1 MRALAELVMRGRR
14 YAIGASIVGASIPLL
29 NWLSTA
35 IVSLV
40 VLRKGATEGSI
51 VLLWAL
57 LPLGI
62 AVYFVGD
69 PMPVIALVGTA
80 IMAYILRVTL
90 SWEFAIAVA
99 VIASAI
105 GSLVFEYTAADLL
118 VMLVEFYVEFSKQ
131 NSIEVSS
138 EVARTTIIGIYAMGQ
153 ACGMCALLVLAR
165 WWQSQLYN
173 PGAFQKEF
181 HQIRMT
187 PWFSTGIVVAMMF
200 SFVFDDQLGRWLP
213 LLTVPLVFS
222 GIALIHWTLGFR
234 KMSVNWVIAFYLLLI
249 ILSNLIYPI
258 LASLAL
264 MDSYLDLRQR
274 IQTKK
279 V

>member
-14 YAIGASIVGASIPLL
+14 YAIGASMVGALIPLL

-40 VLRKGATEGSI
+40 VLRRGAAEGSI
-51 VLLWAL
+51 VLLWAM
-57 LPLGI
+57 LPLGVAI
-62 AVYFVGD
+62 YFVGD
-69 PMPVIALVGTA
+69 PMPIIALVGSA

-90 SWEFAIAVA
+90 SWELAIGVA

-138 EVARTTIIGIYAMGQ
+138 EVARKAIVGIYAMGQ

-173 PGAFQKEF
+173 PGGFQKEF

-213 LLTVPLVFS
+213 LLTVPLIFS
-222 GIALIHWTLGFR
+222 GIALVHWTIGFR
-234 KMSVNWVIAFYLLLI
+234 KMSMNWVIAFYLLLI
-249 ILSNLIYPI
+249 ILSNFIYPI

-264 MDSYLDLRQR
+264 MDSYLNLRQR

>member
-14 YAIGASIVGASIPLL
+14 YAIVASMVGASIPLL

-40 VLRKGATEGSI
+40 VLRKGAAEGSI

-90 SWEFAIAVA
+90 SWELAIGVA

-138 EVARTTIIGIYAMGQ
+138 EVARKAIVGIYAMGQ

-173 PGAFQKEF
+173 PGGFQKEF

-213 LLTVPLVFS
+213 LLTVPLIFS
-222 GIALIHWTLGFR
+222 GIALVHWTFGFR

>member
-14 YAIGASIVGASIPLL
+14 YAIAASMLGATIPLL
-29 NWLSTA
+29 NWVSTA

-40 VLRKGATEGSI
+40 VLRKGAAEGSI
-51 VLLWAL
+51 VLLWTL

-62 AVYFVGD
+62 ALYFIGNL
-69 PMPVIALVGTA
+69 MPVIALVGTA
-80 IMAYILRVTL
+80 IMAYMLRVTL
-90 SWEFAIAVA
+90 SWEFAVAVA

-105 GSLVFEYTAADLL
+105 GSLVFEYTAADVL
-118 VMLVEFYVEFSKQ
+118 VILVEFYVDYWKQ
-131 NSIEVSS
+131 NAIVVSS
-138 EVARTTIIGIYAMGQ
+138 EVARQTIVGIYAMGH
-153 ACGMCALLVLAR
+153 AFGMCVLLVLAR

-173 PGAFQKEF
+173 PGGFQKEF

-187 PWFSTGIVVAMMF
+187 PWFSTGIVVLMMF
-200 SFVFDDQLGRWLP
+200 SLVFDDQLGRWLP
-213 LLTVPLVFS
+213 LLTVPLIFS
-222 GIALIHWTLGFR
+222 GIALVHWTIGFR
-234 KMSVNWVIAFYLLLI
+234 KMSMNWVIAFYLLL
-249 ILSNLIYPI
+249 LFFSNLIYPI
-258 LASLAL
+258 LASLTL

>member
-14 YAIGASIVGASIPLL
+14 YAIGASMVGASIPFL

-40 VLRKGATEGSI
+40 VLRKGAAEGSI

-57 LPLGI
+57 LPL
-62 AVYFVGD
+62 YFVGG
-69 PMPVIALVGTA
+69 PMPVIALVGA
-80 IMAYILRVTL
+80 VIMAYILRVTL
-90 SWEFAIAVA
+90 SWELAIAVA

-138 EVARTTIIGIYAMGQ
+138 ELARKAIVGIYAMGQ

-173 PGAFQKEF
+173 PGGFQEEF
-181 HQIRMT
+181 HQIRLT
-187 PWFSTGIVVAMMF
+187 PWFSTGVVVAMMF
-200 SFVFDDQLGRWLP
+200 SFVFDEQLGRWLR
-213 LLTVPLVFS
+213 LLTVPLFFA
-222 GIALIHWTLGFR
+222 GIALVHWTFGFR
-234 KMSVNWVIAFYLLLI
+234 KMSMNWLIAFYILLI

-258 LASLAL
+258 VASLAL
-264 MDSYLDLRQR
+264 MDSYLNLRQR

>member
-14 YAIGASIVGASIPLL
+14 YAIGASMVGASIPFL

-40 VLRKGATEGSI
+40 VLRKGAAEGSI

-57 LPLGI
+57 LPL
-62 AVYFVGD
+62 YFVGG
-69 PMPVIALVGTA
+69 PMPVIALVGA
-80 IMAYILRVTL
+80 VIMAYILRVTL
-90 SWEFAIAVA
+90 SWELAIAVA

-138 EVARTTIIGIYAMGQ
+138 ELARKAIVGIYAMGQ

-173 PGAFQKEF
+173 PGGFQKEF
-181 HQIRMT
+181 HQIRLT
-187 PWFSTGIVVAMMF
+187 PWFSTGVVVAMMF
-200 SFVFDDQLGRWLP
+200 SFVFDEQLGRWLR
-213 LLTVPLVFS
+213 LLTVPLFFA
-222 GIALIHWTLGFR
+222 GIALVHWTFGFR
-234 KMSVNWVIAFYLLLI
+234 KMSMNWLIAFYILLI

-258 LASLAL
+258 VASLAL
-264 MDSYLDLRQR
+264 MDSYLNLRQR

>member
-1 MRALAELVMRGRR
+1 
-14 YAIGASIVGASIPLL
+14 
-29 NWLSTA
+29 
-35 IVSLV
+35 
-40 VLRKGATEGSI
+40 
-51 VLLWAL
+51 
-57 LPLGI
+57 
-62 AVYFVGD
+62 VGD

-90 SWEFAIAVA
+90 SWELAIAVA

-118 VMLVEFYVEFSKQ
+118 VMLVEFYVELSKQ

-138 EVARTTIIGIYAMGQ
+138 EVARTAIVGIYAMGQ

-173 PGAFQKEF
+173 PGGFQKEF
-181 HQIRMT
+181 HQIRLT
-187 PWFSTGIVVAMMF
+187 PWFSTGVVVAMIF

-222 GIALIHWTLGFR
+222 GIALVHWTFGFR

-264 MDSYLDLRQR
+264 MDSYLNLRQR

>member
-14 YAIGASIVGASIPLL
+14 YAIGASMVGASIPLL

-35 IVSLV
+35 IVGLV
-40 VLRKGATEGSI
+40 VLRKGAAEGSI

-90 SWEFAIAVA
+90 SWELAIAVA

-118 VMLVEFYVEFSKQ
+118 VMLVEFYVELSKQ

-138 EVARTTIIGIYAMGQ
+138 EVARTAIVGIYARGQ

-173 PGAFQKEF
+173 PGGFQKEF
-181 HQIRMT
+181 HQIRLT
-187 PWFSTGIVVAMMF
+187 PWFSTGVVVAMIF

-222 GIALIHWTLGFR
+222 GIALVHWTFGFR

-264 MDSYLDLRQR
+264 MDSYLNLRQR

>member
-14 YAIGASIVGASIPLL
+14 YAIGASMVGASIPLL

-40 VLRKGATEGSI
+40 VLRKGAVEGLI
-51 VLLWAL
+51 VLLWAV

-90 SWEFAIAVA
+90 SWELAIAVA

-138 EVARTTIIGIYAMGQ
+138 EAARTAIVGIYAMGQ

-165 WWQSQLYN
+165 WWQSQ
-173 PGAFQKEF
+173 
-181 HQIRMT
+181 
-187 PWFSTGIVVAMMF
+187 
-200 SFVFDDQLGRWLP
+200 
-213 LLTVPLVFS
+213 
-222 GIALIHWTLGFR
+222 FR
-234 KMSVNWVIAFYLLLI
+234 
-249 ILSNLIYPI
+249 
-258 LASLAL
+258 
-264 MDSYLDLRQR
+264 R
-274 IQTKK
+274 I
-279 V
+279 